1 MSIKLTVSGLYDS
14 LFFQDFS
21 DGFFE
26 GESSSSTKQSSR
38 RFYLN
43 DLNAKLSMAL
53 LAPSFHHFK
62 KVWSISLLKD
72 IDDGIIEL
80 LYQIGFL

>member
-1 MSIKLTVSGLYDS
+1 VAFMILY
-14 LFFQDFS
+14 FFQDFS

-43 DLNAKLSMAL
+43 DLNAKMSMAL
-53 LAPSFHHFK
+53 LAPSFHHLK
-62 KVWSISLLKD
+62 KCDQSLCLNT
-72 IDDGIIEL
+72 L
-80 LYQIGFL
+80 MVLYEIGFL